1 MSKKINKIKEAIKDS
16 SLQVVALSL
25 YLDLDDTTI
34 SKWNSNISQPS
45 LKRLNELGEILE
57 VDNID
62 LLQSNPRK
70 STGLA
75 TALQNEYK
83 RLLKAGLPTKIQLSD
98 VNGDTK
104 EINNPEFVKALQEFV
119 CNYRKINKTLK

>member
-1 MSKKINKIKEAIKDS
+1 MSKKINKIKQAIKDS

-83 RLLKAGLPTKIQLSD
+83 RLLKTGLPTKIQLSD